1 MKSILITGG
10 SGSFGTAFTR
20 HLLEDNLAERVC
32 IFSRSEHCQAEMAKE
47 FNNDLRLRF
56 FIGDVRDRWRLC
68 RAMEQ
73 CDVVVHAAALKR
85 IEVGHYNP
93 IEMVKT
99 NINGAI
105 NVIEAAKDAKVGKV
119 VALSTDKAFQ
129 PISPYGQSKAIA
141 ESLFRAA
148 NGPGTRFAVIR
159 YGNVWKSAGSVVP
172 KWQSDIARGAES
184 VRVTDLACTRFFMLM
199 REAVEVVLRTIDV
212 MKGGELVIPDLPA
225 YQLGDLI
232 KALGV
237 RAEVCGLP
245 EYEKLHESLDG
256 SRSSDKAR
264 RMTVEELRVAL

>member
-10 SGSFGTAFTR
+10 SGSFGTAFTKR
-20 HLLEDNLAERVC
+20 LLEDNLAERIC
-32 IFSRSEHCQAEMAKE
+32 IFSRGEHHQAEMAKE
-47 FNNDLRLRF
+47 FNNNDRLRF

-99 NINGAI
+99 NVHGAI
-105 NVIEAAKDAKVGKV
+105 NVIEAAKDAKVSKV

-148 NGPGTRFAVIR
+148 NGIKPKFAVVR

-184 VRVTDLACTRFFMLM
+184 VLVTDLACTRFYMLM
-199 REAVEVVLRTIDV
+199 REAVEVVLRTVDV
-212 MKGGELVIPDLPA
+212 MKGGDLVIPDLPA
-225 YQLGDLI
+225 YQLGDLVQ
-232 KALGV
+232 AMGV

-245 EYEKLHESLDG
+245 KWEKLHESMDED
-256 SRSSDKAR
+256 RSSDNAR
-264 RMTVEELRVAL
+264 RLTIEELRAAL